1 MRNFH
6 FLREIAYK
14 KKNLRMQSSIF
25 TAENSFVTVST
36 LEGIND
42 NQTQQLII
50 LQSSSS
56 SEHDERS

>member
-1 MRNFH
+1 
-6 FLREIAYK
+6 
-14 KKNLRMQSSIF
+14 MQSSIF